1 MTTFFPLKKAAN
13 LLATIAIS
21 LFLTALMVSQAQ
33 ALSDDRN
40 QPADISADEVEFDGK
55 TGKRIFIGNVRMA
68 QGTLRI
74 KADKLVAKFKDGKLI
89 DATAYGKLARFRQ
102 RPDGKENDVEG
113 EARKIYVN
121 ELKNTIKLSKKASLK
136 QGFDVA
142 KGETIFYN
150 MATDKLKVKGEA
162 ELGTGEKKS
171 SPTKTDEFFK
181 EKPESTPSNK
191 PTQSK
196 SNSETAPQTTKEE
209 STPAAADLEETQSQD
224 PNELPE
230 KLVLPKK
237 RPKNKSRNGR
247 SRLIIVP
254 K

>member
-1 MTTFFPLKKAAN
+1 MTTFFPLKKAAS
-13 LLATIAIS
+13 LLATSAIS
-21 LFLTALMVSQAQ
+21 LFITALLASQAH

-74 KADKLVAKFKDGKLI
+74 KADKLVAKFKDGKLV

-121 ELKNTIKLSKKASLK
+121 ELKNTIKLSKTASLK

-142 KGETIFYN
+142 KGDTIFYN
-150 MATDKLKVKGEA
+150 MATDKLKVKGGA
-162 ELGTGEKKS
+162 EMGSGQKKS
-171 SPTKTDEFFK
+171 SPTKTDDFFK
-181 EKPESTPSNK
+181 ETPKAAPTSK
-191 PTQSK
+191 PTEDKTS
-196 SNSETAPQTTKEE
+196 SETTSQTTQEE
-209 STPAAADLEETQSQD
+209 PAPTATDSEPQSQD

-237 RPKNKSRNGR
+237 RPKNKSKNGR